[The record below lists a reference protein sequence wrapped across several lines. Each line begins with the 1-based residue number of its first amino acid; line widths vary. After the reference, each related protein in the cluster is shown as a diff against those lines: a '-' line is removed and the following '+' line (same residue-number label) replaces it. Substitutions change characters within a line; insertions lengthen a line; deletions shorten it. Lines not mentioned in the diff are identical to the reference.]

1 MKFQKYY
8 RYRIF
13 LLMLALGLA
22 SVPFFKSLQTEYTIA
37 SVALPQTDSGTLVV
51 FPNLEKEWSPY
62 GGGSGPDGSDEPLIT
77 INTLGSET
85 KPYIVKNADVQ
96 KISLQNADLSFAEIE
111 NSDFSEANLR
121 KADFS
126 KASVYYSTFIDAD
139 LRNTNFAGARLFG
152 SDLAEAN
159 LSNAKLKR
167 ANFAA
172 SDFSNALLTNA
183 DLTDTNLSDAELVS
197 AKGLTFAQISKALIN
212 EFTTLPAQFEPR
224 KEMLVKRSIERMKQ
238 LKKELPPAE
247 LELFANE
254 FDFLDAANR

>member
-1 MKFQKYY
+1 MF
-8 RYRIF
+8 
-13 LLMLALGLA
+13 ALGLA
-22 SVPFFKSLQTEYTIA
+22 SVPFFKSLRAEYTI
-37 SVALPQTDSGTLVV
+37 SSIALPQTDSGTLVV
-51 FPNLEKEWSPY
+51 SPTYLKEMGDS
-62 GGGSGPDGSDEPLIT
+62 GSGSGHLKEESET
-77 INTLGSET
+77 VNTLGSET
-85 KPYIVKNADVQ
+85 KPYIVKNADVL
-96 KISLQNADLSFAEIE
+96 KIKLQNADLSFAEIE
-111 NSDFSEANLR
+111 NSDFSEANLK
-121 KADFS
+121 KADLS

-167 ANFAA
+167 ANFAHT
-172 SDFSNALLTNA
+172 DFSNALLTNA
-183 DLTDTNLSDAELVS
+183 DLTDTNLSDAELES

-224 KEMLVKRSIERMKQ
+224 KEMLVKRSIKRMRE